1 MKLNVDDIVEF
12 KKYEDMNNDERMMIG
27 KDNFPLSGKVKGI
40 NVKNCDGYFIIAE
53 SPYVFSKGSVAR
65 VFSHEDDVDVDSLK
79 SGDEVWVK
87 TTVNVCYDDTVFL
100 NPVERF
106 AKKYNL
112 KKVKHEEPECFIVK
126 EDRYDLYIGAS
137 RDLVS
142 DKDRAKIYESCDDA
156 NEEAADMHLNAWD
169 VIPYDD

>member
-1 MKLNVDDIVEF
+1 MKLNIGDIVEF
-12 KKYEDMNNDERMMIG
+12 KKYEDISFKETLAVS
-27 KDNFPLSGKVKGI
+27 KDKFPKFGKVKEVTAR
-40 NVKNCDGYFIIAE
+40 NEKVMYFTIEE
-53 SPYVFSKGSVAR
+53 SPYDFNLGSVAR
-65 VFSHEDDVDVDSLK
+65 VTRDVDINSLK
-79 SGDEVWVK
+79 PGDEVWVK

-126 EDRYDLYIGAS
+126 ENRYDLYIGAS

-156 NEEAADMHLNAWD
+156 NEEAADMQINAWD